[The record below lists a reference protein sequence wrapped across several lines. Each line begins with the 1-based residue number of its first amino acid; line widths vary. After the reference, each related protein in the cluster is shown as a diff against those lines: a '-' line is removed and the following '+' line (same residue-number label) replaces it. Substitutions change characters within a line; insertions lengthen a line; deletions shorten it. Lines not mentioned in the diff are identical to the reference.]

1 MLESVAD
8 KRDGFWPFCKGT
20 LFGTKKNFN
29 AHFILFYL
37 IDPRK
42 MQEKKFRNRFFNAS
56 LLKMNKFYFT
66 YFFQKLLKINP

>member
-1 MLESVAD
+1 MDSGHFARVHYLEQ
-8 KRDGFWPFCKGT
+8 KN
-20 LFGTKKNFN
+20 NFN

-66 YFFQKLLKINP
+66 YFFQKLFKINP